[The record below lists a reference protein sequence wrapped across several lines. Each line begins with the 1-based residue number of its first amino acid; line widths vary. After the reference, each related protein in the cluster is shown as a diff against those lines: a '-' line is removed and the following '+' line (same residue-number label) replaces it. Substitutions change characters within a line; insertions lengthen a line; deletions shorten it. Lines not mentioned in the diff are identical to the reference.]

1 MVVHLSTGA
10 CEALKRAAITD
21 PAYSGRRFR
30 GRTGYPR
37 SGHGWR
43 QPAANCRSGG
53 KNWRPAVRPFSLSH
67 PASFSPVGCSRIGQR
82 PPILGRPG
90 FLKESGILAP
100 GLIFACRTRLQAF
113 GAGLLSLKIR
123 TPRRDKSYRFVP
135 PGGFFI
141 CCIIRTDRQ
150 TSCLRHRPAEWERK
164 WAASWGAARWFP
176 HR

>member
-53 KNWRPAVRPFSLSH
+53 KNWRPQSGLSH
-67 PASFSPVGCSRIGQR
+67 FLTRLPFLLSAVPALVNGLPSLAARFSQGIRNPCARFDIR
-82 PPILGRPG
+82 LPHPPSSLWGRP
-90 FLKESGILAP
+90 S
-100 GLIFACRTRLQAF
+100 
-113 GAGLLSLKIR
+113 SLKIR
-123 TPRRDKSYRFVP
+123 TPRRDKSDRFVP